1 MFWLLY
7 STYCNLIL
15 VLCSITTCIY
25 YVFPRLQEQQRAA
38 PCVTISSLS
47 QSELRMR
54 SECGRSFAVVSVE
67 NSWQRLTWW
76 TGSRPS
82 GNGCFHNVWRI
93 ILTELEVSGNPGA
106 AKGKPCVLSWF
117 PLSSFGWAA
126 GDIQKRWKVASEVNV
141 SEPKQTLRGEAA
153 EQTNFS
159 QCGEQPLYY
168 GSVAVLSPA
177 RSRFHRVRA
186 PLWPPASQQ
195 SIYILSNV
203 PLHAKIIKEKIF
215 HNLRDP

>member
-38 PCVTISSLS
+38 PCVTISSLR

-117 PLSSFGWAA
+117 SLSSFGWAA

-153 EQTNFS
+153 EPSRADQLQSMRRAASLLRLSRGSQSRQEPFS
-159 QCGEQPLYY
+159 PGPCSTLTSSFSAKYIHTLKC
-168 GSVAVLSPA
+168 AAA
-177 RSRFHRVRA
+177 RKN
-186 PLWPPASQQ
+186 
-195 SIYILSNV
+195 Y
-203 PLHAKIIKEKIF
+203 
-215 HNLRDP
+215 

>member
-38 PCVTISSLS
+38 PCVTISSLR

-117 PLSSFGWAA
+117 SLSSFGWAA

-153 EQTNFS
+153 EPSRPTSVNAESSLFTTAQSRFS
-159 QCGEQPLYY
+159 VPPGAVFT
-168 GSVAVLSPA
+168 GSV
-177 RSRFHRVRA
+177 
-186 PLWPPASQQ
+186 
-195 SIYILSNV
+195 
-203 PLHAKIIKEKIF
+203 LHF
-215 HNLRDP
+215 DL